1 MVNTNLNSNWSQ
13 VQEHRE
19 LKLYHNPASSLLNVE
34 LDYTGTREVPDK
46 LIIRNSLGQAVMV
59 IPVRGNRDF
68 KTIDVRE
75 WTSGLYFYSL
85 MGKDQTLESG
95 KFEILK

>member
-1 MVNTNLNSNWSQ
+1 MTLPFVRNILASPGINCKFMQLNN
-13 VQEHRE
+13 
-19 LKLYHNPASSLLNVE
+19 
-34 LDYTGTREVPDK
+34 YTGTREVPDK